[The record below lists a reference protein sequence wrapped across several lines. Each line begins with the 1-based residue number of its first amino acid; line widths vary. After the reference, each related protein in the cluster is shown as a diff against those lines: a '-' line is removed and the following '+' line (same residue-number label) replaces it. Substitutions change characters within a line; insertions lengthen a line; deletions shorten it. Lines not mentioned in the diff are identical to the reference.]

1 MNAAT
6 PEILL
11 AGTITSLHS
20 DRFSGDL
27 CRWLESEVRYD
38 NITTLAYYQNRAPT
52 LLWANAR
59 QPLVHQN
66 FDEVYLKGAYLLDPY
81 HDLHI
86 RRVPAGLYRLDDIA
100 PDQFHRNRYFLDYY
114 RRTTM
119 VDEVAFVS
127 YPSGGVSLHLCLGRD
142 GSSNQR
148 FSARDIRAARR
159 IAPLV
164 VALAQAHWQNLTS
177 EGEGDGE
184 SLVSKLINALKA
196 GHGIALSP
204 RQAEVAVLVLR
215 GHSSVSIGLKLGIS
229 PQTVKVFRK
238 QLYKR
243 CAISSQAELFQLMLP
258 LLGQRLDLGQT

>member
-1 MNAAT
+1 MTQPA
-6 PEILL
+6 PETLL
-11 AGTITSLHS
+11 AQAIASLHS
-20 DRFSGDL
+20 DHFAGDL
-27 CRWLESEVRYD
+27 CRWLASELAYD
-38 NITTLAYYQNRAPT
+38 NITTLAYYQDCAPVS
-52 LLWANAR
+52 LLVQSR
-59 QPLVHQN
+59 QPQVHLN
-66 FDEVYLKGAYLLDPY
+66 LDEVYLKGAYLLDPF

-86 RRVPAGLYRLDDIA
+86 RQVAAGLYRLDDIA

-127 YPSGGVSLHLCLGRD
+127 YPAGPSGGVSLHLCLGCD
-142 GSSNQR
+142 GFSNQR

-159 IAPLV
+159 ISPLV
-164 VALAQAHWQNLTS
+164 VTLTQGHWRDLTS
-177 EGEGDGE
+177 QGE
-184 SLVSKLINALKA
+184 SAENGLIAKLIAALKTR
-196 GHGIALSP
+196 HDIALSP

-258 LLGQRLDLGQT
+258 LLGEQRF